1 MEQVTE
7 KEIVEKIKKDLW
19 HINVSDF
26 ELHINWYVELLFAL
40 KRKIYYERMRKE
52 TYEYELKYENV
63 VIKHCQ
69 KQLKMTDEEVKK
81 AYEYLRGGNR
91 R

>member
-7 KEIVEKIKKDLW
+7 KEIVNKFNKDFEEALYS
-19 HINVSDF
+19 SDF

-40 KRKIYYERMRKE
+40 KRKIYFERMQRE
-52 TYEYELKYENV
+52 TYENELKYENV

-69 KQLKMTDEEVKK
+69 KQLKMTDDEVNET
-81 AYEYLRGGNR
+81 YEYLGGGK
-91 R
+91 